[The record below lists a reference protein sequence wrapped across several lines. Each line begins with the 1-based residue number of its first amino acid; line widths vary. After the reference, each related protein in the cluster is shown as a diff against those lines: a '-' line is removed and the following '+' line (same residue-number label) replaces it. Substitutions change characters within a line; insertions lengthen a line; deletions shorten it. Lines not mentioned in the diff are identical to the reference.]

1 MGAWGLGIII
11 RKALNYPR
19 FTLVTIGIICN
30 LLPSQ
35 LQDTFVYDLTYLIDW
50 SGATGL
56 TTTVPGEDEFKQR
69 KVGGKMG

>member
-11 RKALNYPR
+11 RKALNYPW

-35 LQDTFVYDLTYLIDW
+35 LQDTFVDDLTYLIDW

-56 TTTVPGEDEFKQR
+56 TTAPGEDEFKQR
-69 KVGGKMG
+69 KMGGKMG